1 MEGFFINTYEGLKVN
16 KKHEQY
22 EKKNEKWRV
31 ASAKVIDLRYALED
45 ILSSFTEEE
54 KQSERYKKFV
64 ESTSQQMDHLLGDF
78 HKKKSEDIQK
88 KNGWLSYKS
97 AIIAGVALVIA
108 KAVEML
114 PNLISALFTIFGGH
128 P

>member
-1 MEGFFINTYEGLKVN
+1 MN

-22 EKKNEKWRV
+22 EKKNEKWRI
-31 ASAKVIDLRYALED
+31 ASTKVIDLRYALED
-45 ILSSFTEEE
+45 ILASFTEEE

-64 ESTSQQMDHLLGDF
+64 ESTSQQIDHLLGDLN
-78 HKKKSEDIQK
+78 KKKTEDVQK

-108 KAVEML
+108 KSVEML
-114 PNLISALFTIFGGH
+114 PNLLTALFTLFGGH